1 MKDRSFLYSI
11 SVLIGTIVGV
21 GVFGI
26 PFSFAKAGFL
36 TGVLFLVLIT
46 VLSLVINLIY
56 GEIILR
62 TGKLHQFIGYTREY
76 LGTIHKILSVFS
88 WFLGVYG
95 ALLAYIIIS
104 GNFLFNIFISKFYFD
119 PFYYSI
125 IFFIFVAL
133 ATLGGLRTVA
143 WFELFMVIFFTATVF
158 LIFIFGIPYINL
170 FNLTG
175 IFNKEFWFLPYGVLL
190 FAFSGFSAIP
200 IQRELLGEKSKFLK
214 KAIILGTLIPAV
226 LYLLFA
232 ISVVGIS
239 GDTTSPDAISG
250 LADFLNYKIL
260 FFVSLFGFL
269 AITTSFLMLSLA
281 LIETFTHDYNLNRF
295 FSWFLTLFLPFGL
308 FFSGL
313 RNFINIIS
321 ITGAVSIGIFGII
334 LILLYLKIKKI
345 GDRIPEY
352 SLNIPKWALYLMLIL
367 FIIGI
372 GYALAG

>member
-1 MKDRSFLYSI
+1 MKNKSLIYST

-36 TGVLFLVLIT
+36 TGILFLVFIAALN
-46 VLSLVINLIY
+46 VLINLIY
-56 GEIILR
+56 GEIVSR
-62 TGKLHQFIGYTREY
+62 TGKIHQFTGYVRAY
-76 LGTIHKILSVFS
+76 LGTTPRIFSIFS
-88 WFLGVYG
+88 WFLSIYG

-133 ATLGGLRTVA
+133 ASLGGLRTVA
-143 WFELFMVIFFTATVF
+143 WFELFMVIFFTATV
-158 LIFIFGIPYINL
+158 LIIFIFGIPHINIS
-170 FNLTG
+170 NLTT

-200 IQRELLGEKSKFLK
+200 IQRELLGEKAKFLK

-226 LYLLFA
+226 LYLIFA
-232 ISVVGIS
+232 VSVVGIS
-239 GDTTSPDAISG
+239 GDATSPDAISG
-250 LADFLNYKIL
+250 LMDFLNYRIL

-295 FSWFLTLFLPFGL
+295 FSWILTLFVPFGL

-321 ITGAVSIGIFGII
+321 VTGAISIGIFGII
-334 LILLYLKIKKI
+334 SIILYLKIKRM
-345 GDRIPEY
+345 GDREPEY
-352 SLNIPKWALYLMLIL
+352 YINAPKWLLYLVMFL
-367 FIIGI
+367 FIIGV
-372 GYALAG
+372 GYVLVN